1 MTYAKNLVSINK
13 AIVDAWE
20 NMVAKGA
27 GLAYD
32 VRKGN
37 IDFKHLTN
45 DEFQREYGNYQ
56 DFITKEQLENSQ
68 KGSVVL

>member
-1 MTYAKNLVSINK
+1 MTYAKNVVDINK

-32 VRKGN
+32 VKN
-37 IDFKHLTN
+37 
-45 DEFQREYGNYQ
+45 GNYE
-56 DFITKEQLENSQ
+56 DYLTEEQLENSEQ
-68 KGSVVL
+68 GSVVL